1 MNQDIN
7 SENTKPYF
15 DAGFSAFRPENP
27 PNNTIYLS
35 IDLDKKERF
44 LNGEWVDISEPKDKD
59 SE

>member
-1 MNQDIN
+1 MSQDIN

-35 IDLDKKERF
+35 VDLNKKERYV
-44 LNGEWVDISEPKDKD
+44 NGEWVDIPDSKDKT